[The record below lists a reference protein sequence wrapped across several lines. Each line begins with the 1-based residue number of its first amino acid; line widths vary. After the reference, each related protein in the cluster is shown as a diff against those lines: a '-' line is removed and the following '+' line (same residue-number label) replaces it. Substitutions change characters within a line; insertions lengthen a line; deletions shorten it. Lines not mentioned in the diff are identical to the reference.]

1 MNLTE
6 VLGIKYP
13 IIQGAMAQI
22 ATADLAAAVS
32 NACWSRNY
40 RKWRFLTR

>member
-1 MNLTE
+1 MDLLNL
-6 VLGIKYP
+6 LGIKYP

-32 NACWSRNY
+32 NA
-40 RKWRFLTR
+40 